1 MEAAR
6 GEHATQAL
14 PLVPPPVSQI
24 LEPLMIR
31 IPLPKGHSGEEDVP
45 MEVDEGPEVS
55 AQITG

>member
-31 IPLPKGHSGEEDVP
+31 IPLPKGHSGEDVP

-55 AQITG
+55 AEITG